1 MNVSSWLKAAAKK
14 VDRLDAELILSYV
27 LSCERTFLH
36 AHPDYKLIDNEQKQ
50 ADHLL
55 ERRANH
61 EPFAYLSGR
70 KEFYGR
76 IFAVTR
82 DTLIPRPETEA
93 LIDAVKA
100 LKPATILDVGTGSGC
115 IAVTLALELPD
126 STVEAVD
133 ISKGAI
139 DIARKNAERL
149 GANVNFYY
157 SDLLQETGKYDLI
170 VANLPYVDR
179 DWDWLSPE
187 LAFEPDSALYADD
200 GGLEYIK
207 QLIEQAK
214 DHLTENGHL
223 VLEADV
229 SQHQKISDY
238 ARDFQFDTISSAN
251 GEAQNSALS
260 MVLALH
266 SEE

>member
-1 MNVSSWLKAAAKK
+1 MNVSSWLKKATKTI
-14 VDRLDAELILSYV
+14 DRLDAELILAYV
-27 LSCERTFLH
+27 LRVERTFLH
-36 AHPDYKLIDNEQKQ
+36 AHPDYKLIEDEQKQ

-55 ERRANH
+55 ERRANY

-93 LIDAVKA
+93 LIDAIKP
-100 LKPATILDVGTGSGC
+100 LKPAKILDVGTGTGC

-133 ISKGAI
+133 ISKGAL

-149 GANVNFYY
+149 QANVNFYY

-207 QLIEQAK
+207 ALIEQAGE
-214 DHLTENGHL
+214 HLNEGGHL
-223 VLEADV
+223 VLEADH
-229 SQHQKISDY
+229 SQHQKISDF
-238 ARDFQFDTISSAN
+238 ARDFQFETIIPN
-251 GEAQNSALS
+251 DEVQKSALS
-260 MVLALH
+260 LVLALR
-266 SEE
+266 SAE